1 MKSIFLSLSF
11 FTVLALPFVSMA
23 QTGLAGEDPTGG
35 KVGVFLGAILGFIDS
50 VLIPLI
56 LGIAFLMFVWG
67 VFKFFIL
74 GGADSEKQAEGKS
87 LMIYAVAG
95 FVLILAFYGIINV
108 ITDGLGFGGQ
118 TGSDAGLDKVETGF
132 EINGG
137 PSNAPRSR
145 PQ

>member
-1 MKSIFLSLSF
+1 MNIIKKN
-11 FTVLALPFVSMA
+11 VLAVALFLFPVVTFA
-23 QTGLAGEDPTGG
+23 QLTGDGADAETAGE
-35 KVGVFLGAILGFIDS
+35 VGVFLGSVLGFIDS

-95 FVLILAFYGIINV
+95 FVLILSFYGIIAV
-108 ITDGLGFGGQ
+108 ISNGLGFDSQ
-118 TGSDAGLDKVETGF
+118 DGSDAGLGGIETGF
-132 EINGG
+132 EIGG
-137 PSNAPRSR
+137 GGSR
-145 PQ
+145 PGSERF